1 MQEDTMY
8 SREVTNELQHVEHS
22 LRRTK
27 LHIVRATKLL
37 ETMYVTTAQK
47 LFLLRSLVLS
57 QSANI
62 NVLLAFSAAMASQ
75 PRAVELLQASITICH
90 LPIWLIL

>member
-8 SREVTNELQHVEHS
+8 SREVTNELQHVQHS

-27 LHIVRATKLL
+27 LHIARATKLL
-37 ETMYVTTAQK
+37 ETMYVTTTQE